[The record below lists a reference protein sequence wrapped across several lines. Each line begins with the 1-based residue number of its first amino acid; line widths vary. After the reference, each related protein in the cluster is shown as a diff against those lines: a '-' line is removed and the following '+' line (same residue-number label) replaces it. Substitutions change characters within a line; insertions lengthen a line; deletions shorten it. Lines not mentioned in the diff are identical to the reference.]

1 MTARPHEDLDAVLAW
16 WQDEAR
22 TGPEFRQLRREVAK
36 IARRRRMRAA
46 VEESAL
52 NLLSTPEEQTSDRAS
67 GGRAARQAGF
77 DHVYGTLEE
86 PLRRLLW
93 NFALADAISLR
104 YQRPQAVAG
113 TKIAAYVGLAGTGM
127 WLFNRAAELVPGAP
141 VAAAGLTAPALAG
154 AVLLLVFT
162 LLSLRYRVRYRQLRH
177 RFLAG
182 RTLAETLRVEF
193 FQRLA
198 GTGFHTV
205 EVFTAHHETSA
216 QPSWT
221 LRLLEHAIASAGSNP
236 REAAPENPRPDPT
249 RLQWVESYWIEAQHR
264 QFGKPKVD
272 GTVTGATGREAEAAR
287 KAERWLRAAFLA
299 TAGCVVGS
307 VLLLL
312 LPHAADLPWVKAQGW
327 PLPDRASLADGV
339 RIPRHVT
346 ELLAGLLGIAAAG
359 FHQRSS
365 LHAVTARK
373 FRRAA
378 LVLAEARHHLSAP
391 ELTPAYRQS
400 TFRYVAYQSIAET
413 TDWGVHQREQPMHVA
428 FR

>member
-1 MTARPHEDLDAVLAW
+1 MSQLPDKDFDAVLAW
-16 WQDEAR
+16 WTDDTH
-22 TGPEFRQLRREVAK
+22 TGGEFRRLAKEVAK
-36 IARRRRMRAA
+36 IARNRRLRAA

-67 GGRAARQAGF
+67 GVRAARQAGF
-77 DHVYGTLEE
+77 EHVYGSLET

-93 NFALADAISLR
+93 NYALADSIALR
-104 YQRPQAVAG
+104 YQRPQAAAG
-113 TKIAAYVGLAGTGM
+113 TKIALHVALAGTGM
-127 WLFNRAAELVPGAP
+127 WLFNRAGELFPAAP
-141 VAAAGLTAPALAG
+141 PTGLSLTWPALVG

-162 LLSLRYRVRYRQLRH
+162 LLSLRSRIRHRQLRH
-177 RFLAG
+177 RFLVG

-205 EVFTAHHETSA
+205 EVFSAHHETSA

-221 LRLLEHAIASAGSNP
+221 LRLLEFAIASTGEKP
-236 REAAPENPRPDPT
+236 REAPPENPRTDRV
-249 RLQWVESYWIEAQHR
+249 RLGWVETYWIDAQHR
-264 QFGKPKVD
+264 YFGKPKVD
-272 GTVTGATGREAEAAR
+272 GSVAGATGREVELA
-287 KAERWLRAAFLA
+287 RAAEGGLRFTFFA
-299 TAGCVVGS
+299 TAACVVTS

-312 LPHAADLPWVKAQGW
+312 APHLADLPWTRAQDW
-327 PLPDRASLADGV
+327 PIPERGIVADAV
-339 RIPRHVT
+339 RIPRQIT
-346 ELLAGLLGIAAAG
+346 ELLAGLLGIAAAS
-359 FHQRSS
+359 FHQSS
-365 LHAVTARK
+365 ALHAVTSRK

-391 ELTPAYRQS
+391 DATAAYRQS
-400 TFRYVAYQSIAET
+400 TYRYVAYQSIAET